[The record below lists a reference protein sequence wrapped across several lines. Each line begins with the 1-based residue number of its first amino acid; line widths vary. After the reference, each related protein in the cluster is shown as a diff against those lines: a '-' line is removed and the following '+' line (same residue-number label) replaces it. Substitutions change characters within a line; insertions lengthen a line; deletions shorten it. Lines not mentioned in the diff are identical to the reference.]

1 MMNYREKRRRDGRKV
16 QLEALEDRALLSTVG
31 ASPTAATNEVYFLYQ
46 TLLDRSPAATDVTFW
61 SGELEKGVPP
71 SVVYNEFV
79 NSTEHQ
85 GLVTAGTVT
94 GTPLSTGDVDAFNRT
109 FLQDVA
115 NANAL
120 PTVSGSSL
128 GGTTNVTTYVD
139 SLYTTLLGRAV
150 DPTGETYWVNKI
162 NNGASLNSVVEGFL
176 NSTEYQ
182 ALVTNSTDPFPLD
195 SLTSGDT
202 TAATTFVDTLYAGI
216 LRRFADT
223 TGETFWVDRITAG
236 ESPNT
241 LITAFLT
248 SPEYINGLTSG
259 TIIP

>member
-1 MMNYREKRRRDGRKV
+1 MKNFRDRRRRPGRIV

-31 ASPTAATNEVYFLYQ
+31 VSPTVATNEVYFLYQ
-46 TLLDRSPAATDVTFW
+46 TLLEHSPTAANVTFW
-61 SGELEKGVPP
+61 GGVLENGVQP
-71 SVVYNEFV
+71 STVYNAFV

-85 GLVTAGTVT
+85 ALVTAGTFT
-94 GTPLSTGDVDAFNRT
+94 GTPLSTSDIDAFNRT

-128 GGTTNVTTYVD
+128 GAGANVTKYVD
-139 SLYTTLLGRAV
+139 SLYTTLLTRSA
-150 DPTGETYWVNKI
+150 DTSGETFWVDKI

-176 NSTEYQ
+176 NSTEYEQ
-182 ALVTNSTDPFPLD
+182 LVTNGTAPFPLD

-202 TAATTFVDTLYAGI
+202 TAATTFVDSLYTGI
-216 LRRFADT
+216 LQRSADT
-223 TGETFWVDRITAG
+223 AGETFWVGRIGAG

-248 SPEYINGLTSG
+248 STEYIQGLTSG
-259 TIIP
+259 TITP